1 MRLLIILSLL
11 LNSCMSNSNKNPA
24 DETTNKTV
32 EEAENN
38 SQVLYDFTKQ
48 GKGKWRIQNDVVMGG
63 RSESQLKMTDEN
75 YALFTGRV
83 SLENNGGF
91 CSIHQTSEKE
101 PFIISAASDAFI
113 LNLKGDGKDYNFRIR
128 TPKGRHSY
136 ASTFSTNNNGDWETI
151 AIPFKS
157 MQATYRGE
165 VVNVPNYNG
174 ENVVEMQLLIG
185 NKKEENFEIFVK
197 SIAVN

>member
-11 LNSCMSNSNKNPA
+11 IISCMSNSNKNPDSEMA
-24 DETTNKTV
+24 DKTTGK
-32 EEAENN
+32 AKKN
-38 SQVLYDFTKQ
+38 SQMLYDFTKQ

-63 RSESQLKMTDEN
+63 KSESQIKMTEEN
-75 YALFTGRV
+75 EAHFTGRV

-101 PFIISAASDAFI
+101 SFIINEESESFK

-136 ASTFSTNNNGDWETI
+136 ASTFSTNNNGNWEIIT
-151 AIPFKS
+151 IPFKS

-165 VVNVPNYNG
+165 EVDVPNYNG

-185 NKKEENFEIFVK
+185 NKKEENFEILVK

>member
-1 MRLLIILSLL
+1 
-11 LNSCMSNSNKNPA
+11 MSNSNKNPV
-24 DETTNKTV
+24 DETTDIT
-32 EEAENN
+32 EAKSENN
-38 SQVLYDFTKQ
+38 SQMLYDFTKQ

-63 RSESQLKMTDEN
+63 RSESQLKMTDES
-75 YALFTGRV
+75 YAHFSGRV
-83 SLENNGGF
+83 SLDNNGGF

-101 PFIISAASDAFI
+101 PYIINEKADAFI

-136 ASTFSTNNNGDWETI
+136 AATFPTNNNGEWETI
-151 AIPFKS
+151 TIPFKLT
-157 MQATYRGE
+157 QATYRGE

-174 ENVVEMQLLIG
+174 GNVVEMQLLIG
-185 NKKEENFEIFVK
+185 NKKEENFEIVLK

>member
-11 LNSCMSNSNKNPA
+11 TISCMSNSNKNPA
-24 DETTNKTV
+24 DETTNKTAAKS
-32 EEAENN
+32 EKN
-38 SQVLYDFTKQ
+38 SQMLYDFTKQ

-101 PFIISAASDAFI
+101 PFIIKEESDAFI
-113 LNLKGDGKDYNFRIR
+113 LNLKGDGKDYNFRVR

-151 AIPFKS
+151 TIPFKS
-157 MQATYRGE
+157 MHATYRGE

-174 ENVVEMQLLIG
+174 ENVVEMQLMIG
-185 NKKEENFEIFVK
+185 NKKEENFEIFVR

>member
-1 MRLLIILSLL
+1 MT
-11 LNSCMSNSNKNPA
+11 NSNKNPDA
-24 DETTNKTV
+24 EMTDKTV
-32 EEAENN
+32 TKAENK
-38 SQVLYDFTKQ
+38 SQMLYNFPDQ

-63 RSESQLKMTDEN
+63 RSESQLKMTTESD
-75 YALFTGRV
+75 AHFTGRV

-101 PFIISAASDAFI
+101 PFIINEESEAFI
-113 LNLKGDGKDYNFRIR
+113 LNVKGDGKDYNFRIR

-136 ASTFSTNNNGDWETI
+136 AQTFSTNNKGDWETI
-151 AIPFKS
+151 TIPFKS

-165 VVNVPNYNG
+165 EVNVPNYNG

-185 NKKEENFEIFVK
+185 NKKEEDFEILVK

>member
-1 MRLLIILSLL
+1 MT
-11 LNSCMSNSNKNPA
+11 NSNKNPKTDHA
-24 DETTNKTV
+24 TNDHT
-32 EEAENN
+32 ENK
-38 SQVLYDFTKQ
+38 SSGQMLYNFPEQ

-63 RSESQLKMTDEN
+63 RSESQLKMTTESD
-75 YALFTGRV
+75 AHFTGRV

-101 PFIISAASDAFI
+101 PFIINEESEAFL
-113 LNLKGDGKDYNFRIR
+113 LNVKGDGKDYNFRIR

-136 ASTFSTNNNGDWETI
+136 AQTFSTNNKGDWETI
-151 AIPFKS
+151 TIPFKS

-165 VVNVPNYNG
+165 EVNVPNYNG

-185 NKKEENFEIFVK
+185 NKKEEDFEIFVK

>member
-1 MRLLIILSLL
+1 
-11 LNSCMSNSNKNPA
+11 MSNSNKNPA

-32 EEAENN
+32 PKAENK
-38 SQVLYDFTKQ
+38 SQMLYDFTKK
-48 GKGKWRIQNDVVMGG
+48 GKGKWRIKNDVVMGG

-91 CSIHQTSEKE
+91 CSIHQASEKE
-101 PFIISAASDAFI
+101 PFIINAESDAFI
-113 LNLKGDGKDYNFRIR
+113 LNLTGDGKDYNFRIR

-151 AIPFKS
+151 TIPFKS
-157 MQATYRGE
+157 MKATYRGE
-165 VVNVPNYNG
+165 VVDVPNYNG

-185 NKKEENFEIFVK
+185 NKKEEDFEILVK